1 MAHGGSELGSER
13 GERRPDLF
21 HVIRQIGL
29 EAHDLS
35 GRGMLESEQPGMQC
49 LSRKPVD
56 DLSDV
61 RRQLVGLGPEGHAV
75 VAVADQRMTDMGH
88 VNADL
93 VGAAGFQPALDEAG
107 EGRGVARL
115 AIAFGHRV
123 MGDGMSDVVAIV
135 GAHGAFQAVARTAER
150 GVDGRVEGIGPA
162 PDNGLVGPFEI
173 AGAAVIGELVGVPE
187 ADRASFQPL
196 IRAAVAAIDPG
207 TDATSMRAATTAMD
221 QARAYFLDLVA
232 ERRKAPGDDLL
243 SGLIAAREAGDALSD
258 DEVVSTAVLLFSAG
272 FETTTNL
279 IGNGL
284 LAVAPPSGFQLFV
297 LVSILISIALVPVAL
312 TRSDSPAPL
321 ETAKLDIVQL
331 YRVSPVG
338 AVGAAAAGL
347 ANAAFWGMAPVYVQE
362 IGYGSAMIAAFM
374 SAAIIG
380 AGLFQFPMGSL
391 SDKVDRRF
399 VIVGSSLLGAGASA
413 LLASFAGLSQ
423 NALLGFSFLFGAFII
438 PVFGICAAHANDH
451 SALGKAVATSG
462 GLLLLYGVGSVIGA
476 LVGALVMSAF
486 HPAALFWYISGVYL
500 VLAVFSLL
508 RIGINR
514 PSIVGKKTRFI
525 PMAKSPLT
533 RVYRKRAKPQP
544 KA

>member
-1 MAHGGSELGSER
+1 
-13 GERRPDLF
+13 
-21 HVIRQIGL
+21 
-29 EAHDLS
+29 
-35 GRGMLESEQPGMQC
+35 
-49 LSRKPVD
+49 
-56 DLSDV
+56 
-61 RRQLVGLGPEGHAV
+61 
-75 VAVADQRMTDMGH
+75 
-88 VNADL
+88 
-93 VGAAGFQPALDEAG
+93 
-107 EGRGVARL
+107 
-115 AIAFGHRV
+115 
-123 MGDGMSDVVAIV
+123 
-135 GAHGAFQAVARTAER
+135 
-150 GVDGRVEGIGPA
+150 
-162 PDNGLVGPFEI
+162 
-173 AGAAVIGELVGVPE
+173 
-187 ADRASFQPL
+187 
-196 IRAAVAAIDPG
+196 
-207 TDATSMRAATTAMD
+207 
-221 QARAYFLDLVA
+221 
-232 ERRKAPGDDLL
+232 
-243 SGLIAAREAGDALSD
+243 
-258 DEVVSTAVLLFSAG
+258 
-272 FETTTNL
+272 
-279 IGNGL
+279 
-284 LAVAPPSGFQLFV
+284 
-297 LVSILISIALVPVAL
+297 
-312 TRSDSPAPL
+312 
-321 ETAKLDIVQL
+321 
-331 YRVSPVG
+331 
-338 AVGAAAAGL
+338 
-347 ANAAFWGMAPVYVQE
+347 MAPVYVQE